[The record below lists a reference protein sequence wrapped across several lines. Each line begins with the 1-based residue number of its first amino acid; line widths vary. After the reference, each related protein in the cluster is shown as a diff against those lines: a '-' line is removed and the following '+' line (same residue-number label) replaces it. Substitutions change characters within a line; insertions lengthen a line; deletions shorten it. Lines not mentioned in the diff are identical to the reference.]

1 MVAGL
6 TGFCN
11 SITEQIMHNN
21 VGFVN
26 LNNIENMLS
35 DSICGKDK
43 SDTYN
48 LIAQMGVWY
57 TVRFP
62 VKSVAQL

>member
-1 MVAGL
+1 
-6 TGFCN
+6 
-11 SITEQIMHNN
+11 MHNN